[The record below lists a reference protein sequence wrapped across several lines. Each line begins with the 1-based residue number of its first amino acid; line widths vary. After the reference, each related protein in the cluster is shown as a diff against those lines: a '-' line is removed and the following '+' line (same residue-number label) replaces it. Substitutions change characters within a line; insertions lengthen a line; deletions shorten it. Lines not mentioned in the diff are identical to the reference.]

1 MVTKRTESS
10 GTRTAVNLLGG
21 SGQPAFFAIEEP
33 RGLHLARPEGGHGQ
47 RVRVWARSLSGM
59 QKEAIVASSR
69 PGPLWRLASD
79 EGPYLDGFDAAPC
92 PLAFMTVGMVSSYMN
107 ALHRAARQR
116 GLDLGDVV
124 LAQDNRYT
132 MEGSALQGTMT
143 GGALPVALEVRI
155 AADIEEIDE
164 NVVRDLVS
172 EAVAAAPVDGLQR
185 EPHTSRFSL
194 TVNGEPL
201 TLGRAMALPE
211 TVVADPGARFERVT
225 PANDA
230 VGGQVGRL
238 EPVTPAVGVAG
249 GVGSSLRAEQR
260 RELHVRAVCRRR
272 LDGVNEIRQEL
283 HSPLGSTF
291 QFLSLDGHSD
301 PGAAPDPAS
310 YMAAGVA
317 FCFMTQLGRFA
328 TIMKRE
334 LTGYRVVQDTH
345 YVTGEHGRPGTVG
358 AVKTHVFLDTPDGA
372 DFARHCLDMSEQTCF
387 LHALYRTP
395 LTPSVTITRV

>member
-1 MVTKRTESS
+1 MVTKRTDSS
-10 GTRTAVNLLGG
+10 GPRAAIDLLRG
-21 SGQPAFFAIEEP
+21 SRRPAFFAITEAT
-33 RGLHLARPEGGHGQ
+33 GLHLARPERGDGQ
-47 RVRVWARSLSGM
+47 RVRVWAQSLSGM
-59 QKEAIVASSR
+59 QKEAIVASSQ

-107 ALHRAARQR
+107 ALHRAARLR
-116 GLDLGDVV
+116 GLDIGDVV

-155 AADIEEIDE
+155 PTGIEER
-164 NVVRDLVS
+164 VVGELVS
-172 EAVAAAPVDGLQR
+172 EACAAAPVAGLQR
-185 EPHTSRFSL
+185 EPHRSRFSL
-194 TVNGEPL
+194 TVNGEAV
-201 TLGRAMALPE
+201 TLGRVMPLAASGA
-211 TVVADPGARFERVT
+211 ADPGALFERVAPT
-225 PANDA
+225 HDTD
-230 VGGQVGRL
+230 GGQVARVD
-238 EPVTPAVGVAG
+238 PVTPVVGVAG

-272 LDGVNEIRQEL
+272 LDGVNEVRQEL

-291 QFLSLDGHSD
+291 QLLSHDGHDERSL
-301 PGAAPDPAS
+301 APDAAS

-328 TIMKRE
+328 TITKHQ
-334 LTGYRVVQDTH
+334 LAGYRVVQDTE
-345 YVTGEHGRPGTVG
+345 YVTGEPGRPGTVG
-358 AVKTHVFLDTPDGA
+358 AIETHVFLDTPDGA

-387 LHALYRTP
+387 LHALYRTS